1 MSVMKK
7 RTSLLAMVLI
17 MTLLVLSACSSNN
30 NKNNAASSAPASESA
45 SSEAPAST
53 DSASPDSSGYP
64 ELPRDP
70 ITLKIFVGGSNAN
83 LNGVWNTSI
92 AKVIKEKF
100 GITLELI
107 TGDDVKEKTLIA
119 GGDLPD
125 VITTGGSVS
134 ALVDSLIQGGQVI
147 PLDDLIA
154 KYGPNITKNTPQ
166 ALEIMKASA
175 SNNTG
180 KVYFLPVRVNKA
192 SPTPTPLLTALAGF
206 YTRWDLYKAIGAPAM
221 SNEDDFL
228 KVNKEMQDKF
238 PKTKDGKKTYA
249 FSAWAADPFPYIIS
263 YPFSMGYNNWTANT
277 SISATTGDVVDNYIA
292 GDGVFWN
299 GIKFFNKA
307 YRMGLF
313 DPEGFTQK
321 IDQYIAKLNNGQVFN
336 SAASFWTG
344 GNDLIKNTGNDNA
357 ELQQLP
363 GPFPGYMALYTKDAP
378 GGNLLG
384 PARAITKAN
393 KYPERTMELFNY
405 LSGDEGGR
413 LVFTGVK
420 GVDWDVVDGK
430 PQLIGKMANPSDP
443 GYNDY
448 GISVGTLPAPVLNK
462 ISNLHEAWTAEDG
475 YPLDLKLVI
484 NPATVTKAEKELAQQ
499 FGADLY
505 PGQVY
510 DKLVKEGKA
519 VTDSKYFAFPAF
531 VKQLSEPSQQI
542 MVKADQYFLA
552 NVAKFI
558 MAKDDA
564 AFDAAKKKAIDDFT
578 AMGVD
583 KAYAEFHK
591 LIDDA
596 KAFVKAN
603 NLGE

>member
-1 MSVMKK
+1 MKK
-7 RTSLLAMVLI
+7 RRYPLAMVLV
-17 MTLLVLSACSSNN
+17 MMLLMLSACSSKNN
-30 NKNNAASSAPASESA
+30 TNDTNNAASSEPAA
-45 SSEAPAST
+45 SNGADAST
-53 DSASPDSSGYP
+53 DTPDASAGSDNG

-70 ITLKIFVGGSNAN
+70 ITLKVFIGGTDDNK
-83 LNGVWNTSI
+83 GVWNTSI
-92 AKVIKEKF
+92 AKEIQKKF
-100 GITLELI
+100 GITLDFI

-154 KYGPNITKNTPQ
+154 KYGQNITKNTPQ
-166 ALEIMKASA
+166 ALDIMKATA

-192 SPTPTPLLTALAGF
+192 ASTPTPLLTALAGF

-263 YPFSMGYNNWTANT
+263 YPFSMGYNNWTADT
-277 SISATTGDVVDNYIA
+277 SISATTGDVVDNYLDK
-292 GDGVFWN
+292 DGVFWN

-344 GNDLIKNTGNDNA
+344 GNDLIANTGNDNA

-363 GPFPGYMALYTKDAP
+363 GPFPGYMALYAKDAP

-413 LVFTGVK
+413 LLFTGVK

-448 GISVGTLPAPVLNK
+448 VKSVGVTTLNK
-462 ISNLHEAWTAEDG
+462 LSNLHEAWTAEDG

-484 NPATVTKAEKELAQQ
+484 NPATITKAEKELAQQ
-499 FGADLY
+499 NGAELY

-510 DKLVKEGKA
+510 DKLVKDGKA
-519 VTDSKYFAFPAF
+519 VTDSKYFAYTAF
-531 VKQLSEPSQQI
+531 VKQLSEPSQQVF
-542 MVKADQYFLA
+542 VKADQYFLA
-552 NVAKFI
+552 NVAKYI

-564 AFDAAKKKAIDDFT
+564 AFDAAKNKAVDDFV

-583 KAYAEFHK
+583 KAYAEFHQ

-596 KAFVKAN
+596 KKFAKDN
-603 NLGE
+603 NLE

>member
-1 MSVMKK
+1 MSGMKK
-7 RTSLLAMVLI
+7 KSSLLAMLVS
-17 MTLLVLSACSSNN
+17 MSLLAVTACSG
-30 NKNNAASSAPASESA
+30 NNATNNASSAPASSA
-45 SSEAPAST
+45 APASSQAAASSPASS
-53 DSASPDSSGYP
+53 DSAGTSDYP
-64 ELPRDP
+64 QLPRDP
-70 ITLKIFVGGSNAN
+70 ITLKVFIGGSDAN
-83 LNGVWNTSI
+83 KGIWNTSI
-92 AKVIKEKF
+92 GKVIQEKF
-100 GITLELI
+100 GITLDFI
-107 TGDDVKEKTLIA
+107 TGDDVKEKTMIA

-147 PLDDLIA
+147 QLDDLID
-154 KYGPNITKNTPQ
+154 KYGPNIKKNTPQ

-180 KVYFLPVRVNKA
+180 KIYFLPVRVNKA
-192 SPTPTPLLTALAGF
+192 ASSPVPLKSALAGF

-221 SNEDDFL
+221 TNEDDFL

-238 PKTKDGKKTYA
+238 PTTKDGKKTYA

-277 SISATTGDVVDNYIA
+277 SISATTGDIVDNYIA
-292 GDGVFWN
+292 KDGVFWN

-321 IDQYIAKLNNGQVFN
+321 IEQYIAKLNSGQVFN
-336 SAASFWTG
+336 SAASFWMG
-344 GNDLIKNTGNDNA
+344 GNDLVTNTGNANA
-357 ELQQLP
+357 ELLQLP
-363 GPFPGYMALYTKDAP
+363 GPFPGYMALYPKDAP

-413 LVFTGVK
+413 LLFTGVK

-430 PQLIGKMANPSDP
+430 PQLIGKMANTTDP

-448 GISVGTLPAPVLNK
+448 LTSVGTEKLNK
-462 ISNLHEAWTAEDG
+462 LSNLHEAWTAEDG

-484 NPATVTKAEKELAQQ
+484 DPATVTPAEKELAQQ

-510 DKLVKEGKA
+510 DKLVKDGKA
-519 VTDSKYFAFPAF
+519 VTDSKYFAFTAF
-531 VKQLSEPSQQI
+531 VKQMSEPNQQI

-564 AFDAAKKKAIDDFT
+564 AFEAAKNKAVDDFM

-591 LIDDA
+591 LVDDA
-596 KAFVKAN
+596 KAFVKEN
-603 NLGE
+603 NLE